1 LIQRLVEAH
10 QMEHQVQGGAFIQCD
25 RSEWYMWY
33 ERELLVWLQTI
44 QQRHPDIIPLMC
56 RCLRSMAWATRSD
69 GAPPLK
75 HELGALV
82 LPTLTWP
89 TAGEPLRAPR
99 GTDLDLPCGTTM
111 QTSDFWYLLYFGSL
125 RTCRLFSGGEGFV
138 SISRRCF
145 FLDTIW
151 GVKMRRQASWAL
163 GVEPNS
169 TPSLEPRSRG
179 SNPTRFWRRQD
190 YLKATSNGWML
201 TLPIITHGQ
210 VPYPP
215 SFVWGVIISIM
226 LWCSHDPIPNFVLVL
241 KSS

>member
-1 LIQRLVEAH
+1 MIHV
-10 QMEHQVQGGAFIQCD
+10 V
-25 RSEWYMWY
+25 
-33 ERELLVWLQTI
+33 REGIAGLTSDHSAAPP
-44 QQRHPDIIPLMC
+44 RHPSSWC
-56 RCLRSMAWATRSD
+56 VGVW
-69 GAPPLK
+69 G
-75 HELGALV
+75 V
-82 LPTLTWP
+82 WP
-89 TAGEPLRAPR
+89 EPLVQTGRHLWSTSSGHLCCRHWR
-99 GTDLDLPCGTTM
+99 GQLLENLWGRQEAQTSTCHAGPLCRH
-111 QTSDFWYLLYFGSL
+111 QTSD
-125 RTCRLFSGGEGFV
+125 TCSTSVLWEPVDCFLGGGRDLSQYRGDV
-138 SISRRCF
+138 F
-145 FLDTIW
+145 FLDTMW